1 MRRNPSPKILLSSSL
16 LILVLIWI
24 SVLVSTA
31 AEGELRNPFFAFD
44 NGVGRGTWTPQQQ
57 AEVLNE
63 LGYAGIGYSGTTD
76 LPERLRAFQARNLTV
91 FNLYVPC
98 TPGSEDPYPPQF
110 QETVKQLEGTQTT
123 LWLTV
128 QGETDDE
135 EAARV
140 VRSIADVANRHG
152 VQVALYP
159 HFGFYVA
166 TARDA
171 LRLVRKVDRGNVG
184 VTINLCHEL
193 RAGNA
198 SDLGDIIKE
207 TAPRLS
213 LVSINGADHEGGW
226 DKLIKTLDQGEFDVA
241 TFLKQL
247 SEAGYTGPI
256 GLQCYNVKG
265 DQRENLKRSM
275 DAWKKLRRLA
285 APQ

>member
-1 MRRNPSPKILLSSSL
+1 MSRSQSPRQLLSSIL
-16 LILVLIWI
+16 LIFALIGIPVLAG
-24 SVLVSTA
+24 SA

-57 AEVLNE
+57 AGVLKE
-63 LGYAGIGYSGTTD
+63 LGYAGIGYSGTSD
-76 LPERLRAFQARNLTV
+76 LPERLRAFHVRNLTV

-98 TPGSEDPYPPQF
+98 TPGSKDPFPLQF
-110 QETVKQLEGTQTT
+110 QKTVKLLEGTRTT

-128 QGETDDE
+128 QGETDDD

-140 VRSIADVANRHG
+140 VRSIADVANGHG
-152 VQVALYP
+152 VRVVLYP
-159 HFGFYVA
+159 HFGFYIA

-184 VTINLCHEL
+184 VSINLCHEL

-198 SDLGDIIKE
+198 SELGDIVKE
-207 TAPRLS
+207 TAAHLS
-213 LVSINGADHEGGW
+213 LVSINGADHGGGW

-241 TFLKQL
+241 KFLKQL

-275 DAWKKLRRLA
+275 DAWKKLRRSA
-285 APQ
+285 ATQ